1 MMMFGS
7 LLFCQDKCVPEAKL
21 YNSQCPT
28 LLSRGDCDKVLAKNH
43 DGVCQSAVLPGRVR
57 A

>member
-7 LLFCQDKCVPEAKL
+7 LLFFQDECVPEAQL
-21 YNSQCPT
+21 YD
-28 LLSRGDCDKVLAKNH
+28 SRAPLFCLGVMQQGSGH
-43 DGVCQSAVLPGRVR
+43 DGVCQSAVLPGPGR

>member
-21 YNSQCPT
+21 YNSHAPLFCLEVMRQG
-28 LLSRGDCDKVLAKNH
+28 S
-43 DGVCQSAVLPGRVR
+43 CQEP
-57 A
+57 